1 MQEVKE
7 EISIELYDKYKDME
21 YCDRK
26 AIIEKDIPLNW
37 KYGYGYYG
45 HTLTRKNDKCYIIH
59 ILGETCD

>member
-7 EISIELYDKYKDME
+7 EISKDLYDQYKDME

-45 HTLTRKNDKCYIIH
+45 HTLTPKK
-59 ILGETCD
+59 